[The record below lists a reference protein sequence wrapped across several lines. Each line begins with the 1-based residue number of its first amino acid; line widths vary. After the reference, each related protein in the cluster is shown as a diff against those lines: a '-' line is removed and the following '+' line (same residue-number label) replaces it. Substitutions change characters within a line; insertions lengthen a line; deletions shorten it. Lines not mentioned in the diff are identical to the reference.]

1 MRVALA
7 SAVVAA
13 AAVAALA
20 AIGWPARGYLNSDFM
35 QYYAGSRALIEG
47 ASPYDLAWWTAFHER
62 AGSLVA
68 AGPPHGGDPATDWTT
83 PYPLSTFIVFLPI
96 ALFPFGVA
104 APLFAVLQIAAVLA
118 AAAVL
123 SRTLLPDPRRGAPV
137 ALALVAASEPLWVL
151 TVGGNLTGLVAA
163 AFASA
168 LAALAARRAVLA
180 GALLSLCLLKPHIL
194 ALAAVALFV
203 AAPADRRRPLVIGGL
218 AGALV
223 LIVPAFALRP
233 GWVPDWLRAAGRLQD
248 TSFSNASGWTIM
260 RPFTPE
266 FVLPS
271 AVVVAACLV
280 ALAAWWWRRRPDL
293 PSLVAGALPVS
304 VLVAPHAWTYD
315 YVVLVPTAVVG
326 VAIAAASRARPV
338 AAAALAAIV
347 VLVPWAL
354 YIVAFARN
362 GEDLSAWLLVA
373 AEALV
378 IILVRRG

>member
-1 MRVALA
+1 
-7 SAVVAA
+7 
-13 AAVAALA
+13 
-20 AIGWPARGYLNSDFM
+20 
-35 QYYAGSRALIEG
+35 
-47 ASPYDLAWWTAFHER
+47 
-62 AGSLVA
+62 
-68 AGPPHGGDPATDWTT
+68 
-83 PYPLSTFIVFLPI
+83 
-96 ALFPFGVA
+96 
-104 APLFAVLQIAAVLA
+104 
-118 AAAVL
+118 
-123 SRTLLPDPRRGAPV
+123 
-137 ALALVAASEPLWVL
+137 
-151 TVGGNLTGLVAA
+151 
-163 AFASA
+163 
-168 LAALAARRAVLA
+168 
-180 GALLSLCLLKPHIL
+180 
-194 ALAAVALFV
+194 
-203 AAPADRRRPLVIGGL
+203 
-218 AGALV
+218 
-223 LIVPAFALRP
+223 
-233 GWVPDWLRAAGRLQD
+233 
-248 TSFSNASGWTIM
+248 M